1 MAGNSF
7 GNIFKV
13 TTFGES
19 HGPAMGCIIDGVPAG
34 LELSESDIQKDL
46 DRRKPGQSSI
56 TTQRQEADQ
65 VEILSGVFEGKATGT
80 PLALVVRNKD
90 QRSQDYSNI
99 KNVFRPGHADYT
111 YFQKFGIYDYRGG
124 GRSSG
129 RETTARVAAGAVAKK
144 ILALYNVN
152 ITAYTLAVGSVSA
165 KSINLSVIEKN
176 PVRAPDYQA
185 AEEMVKAITAAK
197 DKGDSLGG
205 IVETLIRG
213 CPAGLGDPVFDKLEA
228 RLAAAIMSIGAI
240 KGVEF
245 GSGFKAAQMTGSE
258 HNDEPVVEGDQVRT
272 KHNFAGGISGGIS
285 TGEDIVFRL
294 AIKPPSSIAK
304 KQLAATK
311 DLGLTP
317 LEIQG
322 RHDPCL
328 CPRIVPVVEAMAAL
342 VIVDAVLLQK
352 TVRL

>member
-1 MAGNSF
+1 MAGNIF

-46 DRRKPGQSSI
+46 DRRRPGQSSV
-56 TTQRQEADQ
+56 TTPRQEEDK
-65 VEILSGVFEGKATGT
+65 VEILSGVFEGKTTGT

-90 QRSQDYSNI
+90 QRSEDYAAT
-99 KNVFRPGHADYT
+99 KNVFRPGHADYA
-111 YFQKFGIYDYRGG
+111 YFQKYGLYDHRGG

-152 ITAYTLAVGSVSA
+152 ITAYTLAVGPVSA
-165 KSINLSVIEKN
+165 KTINLAVIEKN
-176 PVRAPDYQA
+176 LVRAPDLQA
-185 AEEMVKAITAAK
+185 AEEMVKIITVAK
-197 DKGDSLGG
+197 DKGDSIGG
-205 IVETLIRG
+205 IVETLITG

-240 KGVEF
+240 KGIEF
-245 GSGFKAAQMTGSE
+245 GSGFKAALMPGSE
-258 HNDEPVVEGDQVRT
+258 HNDQPIVEGGQVRT
-272 KHNFAGGISGGIS
+272 KHNFSGGITGGIS

-294 AIKPPSSIAK
+294 AVKPPSSIAK
-304 KQLAATK
+304 KQMAATK
-311 DLGLTP
+311 DLGMAP

-352 TVRL
+352 AVRL